1 MKKAENPKSDTLKS
15 TKMANQKIE
24 GPQIEGLYTAMITPF
39 DAQDKVDEKGL
50 RMLIMRQLTARVSGI
65 MVLGTTG
72 EAPTLENYERDE
84 IIKTAID
91 EAQGKIPVMVGCGTY
106 CTKTTIDHAKQ
117 AQKYG
122 ASSLLIVV
130 PYYNRPTQEGI
141 YEHFKAI
148 SSEVS
153 IPICIY
159 NIASRTG
166 KNLET
171 DTLERLA
178 QLPHIVSVKD
188 SSGSLSQLTDVLE
201 RIAFK
206 KRFFSLLSGDD
217 AVTFPLLALGGH
229 GVISVLSNLVPRAVK
244 KLIDTAQEDLVRA
257 RAIHYSL
264 KPLVSATFI
273 ETNPIPIKSMMQIA
287 GLPSGKCKLP
297 LTHLEPAN
305 EQKLQELMKNCSII
319 WKETP
324 TSVKSQVAISFKK
337 SETEKMSSLIAT
349 LEQN

>member
-1 MKKAENPKSDTLKS
+1 MKKNENSKSDTPKS
-15 TKMANQKIE
+15 AKIASPKIE

-39 DAQDKVDEKGL
+39 DSQDAVDEKGF
-50 RMLIMRQLTARVSGI
+50 RTLIMRQLTARVSGI

-72 EAPTLENYERDE
+72 EAPTLESHERDE
-84 IIKTAID
+84 VIKIAID

-106 CTKTTIDHAKQ
+106 CTKTTVTHAKQ
-117 AQKYG
+117 AQKFG

-130 PYYNRPTQEGI
+130 PYYNKPTQEGL

-159 NIASRTG
+159 NVAHRTG

-178 QLPHIVSVKD
+178 QLPNIVSVKD
-188 SSGSLSQLTDVLE
+188 CSGSLSQMTDVLE

-217 AVTFPLLALGGH
+217 AFTFPLLAIGGH

-244 KLIDTAQEDLVRA
+244 RLVDTAQEDLVQA

-273 ETNPIPIKSMMQIA
+273 ETNPIPIKRMMQIA
-287 GLPSGKCKLP
+287 GLPAGKCRLP
-297 LTHLEPAN
+297 LSSLEPAN
-305 EQKLQELMKNCSII
+305 EQKLQELMKNCGIV

-337 SETEKMSSLIAT
+337 SETEKMNSLIAT